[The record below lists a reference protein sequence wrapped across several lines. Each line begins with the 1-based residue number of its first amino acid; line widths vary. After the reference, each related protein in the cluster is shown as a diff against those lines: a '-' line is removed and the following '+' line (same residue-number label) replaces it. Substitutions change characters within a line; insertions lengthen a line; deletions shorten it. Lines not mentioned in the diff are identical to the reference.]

1 VPVRVLQCALAEK
14 GFWTG
19 PIDGNFTTAVGTAL
33 KDFQRSKRLRATGLT
48 DSRTRRL
55 LGVS

>member
-1 VPVRVLQCALAEK
+1 VLQCALAEK

-19 PIDGNFTTAVGTAL
+19 PIDGNFTSEVGAAL
-33 KDFQRSKRLRATGLT
+33 KSFQRSKKYRGTGMT
-48 DSRTRRL
+48 DLRTRRA